1 MHQCLAASTLGG
13 MGLGGWKVVQL
24 QLLVMLFDMSKGVK
38 IEDKIVRTGYQ
49 EFLEY
54 FSSAY
59 TRGKKRD
66 FKK

>member
-13 MGLGGWKVVQL
+13 MGLGGWKVFQL

-38 IEDKIVRTGYQ
+38 MEDKIVRTGDQ

-59 TRGKKRD
+59 TGGRKGD

>member
-1 MHQCLAASTLGG
+1 MHQCFLAASTLGG
-13 MGLGGWKVVQL
+13 TGLGGWKVVQL

-54 FSSAY
+54 FSSVY
-59 TRGKKRD
+59 TGGKKRSL
-66 FKK
+66 